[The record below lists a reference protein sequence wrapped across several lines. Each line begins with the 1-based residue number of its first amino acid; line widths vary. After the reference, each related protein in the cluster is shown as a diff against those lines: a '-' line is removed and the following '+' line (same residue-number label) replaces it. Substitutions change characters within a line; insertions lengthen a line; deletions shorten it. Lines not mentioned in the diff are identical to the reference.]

1 MDEHPLCCCVDE
13 ITNVK
18 KLMDSDK
25 VAELNTSSNGP
36 DTRDKL
42 KLSQK
47 TSSMSLHVF
56 KGEYFIK
63 TKIKIPHDYPEN
75 QIR

>member
-1 MDEHPLCCCVDE
+1 MEEHPLCCCVDE
-13 ITNVK
+13 ITSIK

-25 VAELNTSSNGP
+25 ASETNTNSKEYE
-36 DTRDKL
+36 TKDKL

-47 TSSMSLHVF
+47 TSTISLHVF
-56 KGEYFIK
+56 KNEYFIK
-63 TKIKIPHDYPEN
+63 TKIKIPEDYPES